1 MTQPPPRPSSR
12 AQTALDEMIDVEQ
25 QIADG
30 DKGFTGSWTT
40 QQIAAARAELSGL
53 RERIKAL
60 ETALERYGRH
70 DDSFVP
76 RARCAVHKIVNGKY
90 APCDCGFDAALK
102 GPQ

>member
-1 MTQPPPRPSSR
+1 MTTPPRPSS
-12 AQTALDEMIDVEQ
+12 AQSALDQKLSLHGGGCGTYFDRPCNCL
-25 QIADG
+25 
-30 DKGFTGSWTT
+30 S
-40 QQIAAARAELSGL
+40 AAARAELSGL